1 MWEEQEERAW
11 APMKI
16 RALPALLACLLLAG
30 LSLGAPW
37 ASAYRA
43 PLVQSGSDKEEEGW
57 LRQTELAH
65 LPEGQIEGACGVA
78 VAPSSQT
85 LYVADYYHR
94 AIDIFSA
101 AGLFQ
106 GSQVLFGGDPRT
118 EINELDAV
126 CGLAVDATGNR
137 YGSELHQAAVTLP
150 GEEVVDPGPS
160 TGVAVDGAGN
170 LYVDDRTYVAV
181 YDAPITPGEPAAEKI
196 GFGNLI
202 DAYGVAVD
210 SKASRVYVADA
221 GSNTVKAFE
230 STGEPEDPV
239 GEIDGPFGAEFSS
252 LKDGA
257 VAVDTSGG
265 AGEGHLLVIDD
276 TDPGAER
283 PGAAIYEFDA
293 AGNYLDRLQERVYG
307 GFGEERTGPQFGEP
321 SGLAVDPGTGDLYV
335 TTGNGVK
342 SNLLKYGPYEP
353 FAPPALDGQSPAAA
367 AVASN
372 AGAPGAPSGAAARA
386 PRRATASSAVIVQR
400 GPVRVKFDGKLTP
413 NALPRHGAAPVG
425 IAVDARISGT
435 GGDTPPQLRR
445 IAIEINRNG
454 HFSSKGLPV
463 CEESEIQPSTTTG
476 ARAACGKALVGE
488 GHFAANVKLPEQS
501 PFPSSGKV
509 LAFNGRLHGKP
520 AILAHIY
527 GTQPAPTSYVLP
539 FSIRESRGT
548 YGTVLETSLPNATG
562 NWGYVTGLEMKLQR
576 SFRYR
581 GKRHSYLSAGC
592 PAPAGF
598 PGASFP
604 LARTSFAFAGGV
616 NLVSILNR
624 SCRAKG

>member
-1 MWEEQEERAW
+1 MG
-11 APMKI
+11 
-16 RALPALLACLLLAG
+16 ALE
-30 LSLGAPW
+30 

-43 PLVQSGSDKEEEGW
+43 PLVQAGSAKEEEGW
-57 LRQTELAH
+57 LSKAELAK
-65 LPEGQIEGACGVA
+65 LPEGGIEGACGVA

-94 AIDIFSA
+94 SIDSFSL
-101 AGLFQ
+101 GGVFL

-118 EINELDAV
+118 EINERDAV
-126 CGLAVDATGNR
+126 CGLAADAAGNR
-137 YGSELHQAAVTLP
+137 YGSELHQAVLTLP

-160 TGVAVDGAGN
+160 TGVAVDEAGN
-170 LYVDDRTYVAV
+170 VYVDDRTYVAV
-181 YDAPITPGEPAAEKI
+181 YDAPVTPGEPVTEKI
-196 GFGNLI
+196 GFGNLG

-210 SKASRVYVADA
+210 SKAGLVYVADA
-221 GSNTVKAFE
+221 ASDTVKVFE
-230 STGEPEDPV
+230 SVGEPEDPV
-239 GEIDGPFGAEFSS
+239 RKIDGPLESKFSS
-252 LKDGA
+252 LKDA
-257 VAVDTSGG
+257 ALAVDTSE
-265 AGEGHLLVIDD
+265 GEGQGHLLVIDD

-283 PGAAIYEFDA
+283 PGAAIYEFDS
-293 AGNYLDRLQERVYG
+293 AGNYLDRLQSRVYG
-307 GFGEERTGPQFGEP
+307 GFGEQQTGPQFGEP
-321 SGLAVDPGTGDLYV
+321 SGLSVDPETGDLYV
-335 TTGNGVK
+335 TTGNSLK
-342 SNLLKYGPYEP
+342 SNLLKYGPFEP
-353 FAPPALDGQSPAAA
+353 FAPSLAALGGQSKATDAVVSPTAA
-367 AVASN
+367 
-372 AGAPGAPSGAAARA
+372 AGAPSDVAARA
-386 PRRATASSAVIVQR
+386 ARAAGSTAVIVQR

-413 NALPRHGAAPVG
+413 SALPRHGAAPVG
-425 IAVDARISGT
+425 FAVDTRISGT
-435 GGDTPPQLRR
+435 KGGTPPQLRR

-454 HFSSKGLPV
+454 HFSAKGLPV
-463 CEESEIQPSTTTG
+463 CKERDIQPSTTAG
-476 ARAACGKALVGE
+476 ARAACSGALVGE

-548 YGTVLETSLPNATG
+548 YGTVLETSLPHATG
-562 NWGYVTGLEMKLQR
+562 NWGYVTGLEMKLHR
-576 SFRYR
+576 SFRYH

-616 NLVSILNR
+616 TLVSILNR
-624 SCRAKG
+624 SCTAKG

>member
-1 MWEEQEERAW
+1 MR
-11 APMKI
+11 I
-16 RALPALLACLLLAG
+16 RALTGLLACALLAG
-30 LSLGAPW
+30 LSLGALQ

-43 PLVQSGSDKEEEGW
+43 PLVQEGEGPAEGAW
-57 LRQTELAH
+57 LRKSQLAT

-78 VAPSSQT
+78 VAPASQT

-94 AIDIFSA
+94 AIEAFSPS
-101 AGLFQ
+101 GVFE
-106 GSQVLFGGDPRT
+106 GSQVLAGGDPHT
-118 EINELDAV
+118 GINELDAV
-126 CGLAVDATGNR
+126 CGLAVDAAGNR
-137 YGSELHQAAVTLP
+137 YGSELHQAVITLP
-150 GEEVVDPGPS
+150 EEEVVDPGPS
-160 TGVAVDGAGN
+160 TGVAVDEAGN
-170 LYVDDRTYVAV
+170 VYVDDRTYVAV
-181 YDAPITPGEPAAEKI
+181 YDAPVTPGEPAAEKI
-196 GFGNLI
+196 GFENLG

-210 SKASRVYVADA
+210 SKAGLVYVADA
-221 GSNTVKAFE
+221 ASDTVKVFE
-230 STGEPEDPV
+230 SVDEPEDPV
-239 GEIDGPFGAEFSS
+239 REIDGPFGSTFGS

-257 VAVDTSGG
+257 VAVDPSE
-265 AGEGHLLVIDD
+265 GEGQGHLLVADNL
-276 TDPGAER
+276 DPGAER

-293 AGNYLDRLQERVYG
+293 AGNYLDRLQSRTYE
-307 GFGEERTGPQFGEP
+307 GFGGKQTGPQFGEP
-321 SGLAVDPGTGDLYV
+321 SGLAVDPKTGDLYV
-335 TTGNGVK
+335 TTGNSVE
-342 SNLLKYGPYEP
+342 SNVLKYGPFEP
-353 FAPPALDGQSPAAA
+353 FEPPQPLGARSQSSVAASAAGASALGASPAATGG
-367 AVASN
+367 AV
-372 AGAPGAPSGAAARA
+372 
-386 PRRATASSAVIVQR
+386 RRAAASSAVIVQR

-413 NALPRHGAAPVG
+413 SALPRHGAAPVG
-425 IAVDARISGT
+425 IAVDAQISGT
-435 GGDTPPQLRR
+435 KGGTPPQLRR

-454 HFSSKGLPV
+454 HFSAKGLPV
-463 CEESEIQPSTTTG
+463 CKEREIQPSTTAG
-476 ARAACGKALVGE
+476 ARAACGGALVGE

-576 SFRYR
+576 SFRYH
-581 GKRHSYLSAGC
+581 GKRRSYLSAGC
-592 PAPAGF
+592 PAPPGF

-624 SCRAKG
+624 SCTAKG